1 MRTPTSTHISTS
13 MTEHLAL
20 TRLLQLCS
28 ANLPIGGF
36 AFSQGLEPAIEAGW
50 ISNKVELQQ
59 WVSTI
64 MTEAMLNTDLPLL
77 HKQRQAIVAGDAEA
91 FNNNEDWICATRET
105 SEILM
110 AEKAIGSALLRLLKN
125 LEFDQ
130 SAPTL
135 KWLGEH
141 KKLSFISSFAMASY
155 LFELDTE
162 ATLTGFAWAFID
174 NQVAAGVKLIPLGQ
188 TDGQNLLF
196 TLSTLIPTSV
206 KQCIKNCESDT
217 NRCNAN
223 ATQLIDNTKIGQSL
237 AGLAIASSK
246 HEQQYSRLFRS

>member
-1 MRTPTSTHISTS
+1 
-13 MTEHLAL
+13 MTDHLAL

-36 AFSQGLEPAIEAGW
+36 AFSQGLESAIEQGW
-50 ISNKVELQQ
+50 ISNKAELQS
-59 WVSTI
+59 WVST
-64 MTEAMLNTDLPLL
+64 MMLEAISNTDLPLL
-77 HKQRQAIVAGDAEA
+77 YKQRQAITENDANV
-91 FNNNEDWICATRET
+91 FNSNEDWVCATRET

-130 SAPTL
+130 GAP
-135 KWLGEH
+135 KIEWFGSY

-155 LFELDTE
+155 LFELDIE
-162 ATLTGFAWAFID
+162 MALTGFAWAFID
-174 NQVAAGVKLIPLGQ
+174 NQVAAAVKLIPLGQ

-196 TLSTLIPTSV
+196 TLSQLIPECVQQCVKSYDAQSTNYNASV
-206 KQCIKNCESDT
+206 
-217 NRCNAN
+217 A
-223 ATQLIDNTKIGQSL
+223 QLIGTTSIGQSL

>member
-1 MRTPTSTHISTS
+1 
-13 MTEHLAL
+13 MTEHLAY

-50 ISNKVELQQ
+50 VNNKAELQQ

-64 MTEAMLNTDLPLL
+64 ITEAMLNTDLPLL
-77 HKQRQAIVAGDAEA
+77 YKQRQAIVRGDAEA
-91 FNNNEDWICATRET
+91 FNNNEDWVCATRET

-135 KWLGEH
+135 NWLEDH

-162 ATLTGFAWAFID
+162 TALTGFAWTFID

-196 TLSTLIPTSV
+196 ALSELIPSCV
-206 KQCIKNCESDT
+206 KQCVRNCENDLGKGH
-217 NRCNAN
+217 AD
-223 ATQLIDNTKIGQSL
+223 ATQLIDSTKIGQSL